1 MKIVP
6 NEVFLKMIGS
16 NVRRKRIEKDIT
28 MESLA
33 FESGIEYRQI
43 GRIERG
49 EVNTTV
55 MSLYRI
61 SEVLQTDIQEFFDAT
76 EGKLTLVHD
85 QEKNI

>member
-76 EGKLTLVHD
+76 ESKLTLVHD

>member
-1 MKIVP
+1 MLSPK
-6 NEVFLKMIGS
+6 NEEFLKMIGS
-16 NVRRKRIEKDIT
+16 NVRKIKSENNIT
-28 MESLA
+28 MDSLS

-61 SEVLQTDIQEFFDAT
+61 AKILKTDIRNFFDET
-76 EGKLTLVHD
+76 TLS
-85 QEKNI
+85 

>member
-1 MKIVP
+1 MKNP
-6 NEVFLKMIGS
+6 KNQEFLKMIGA
-16 NVRRKRIEKDIT
+16 NVRRIRIKNDIT
-28 MESLA
+28 MDSMS

-61 SEVLQTDIQEFFDAT
+61 AKILKTDIRYFFDDT
-76 EGKLTLVHD
+76 ELSQDNHSD
-85 QEKNI
+85 HRI

>member
-1 MKIVP
+1 MVNPK
-6 NEVFLKMIGS
+6 NEEFLKMIGA
-16 NVRRKRIEKDIT
+16 NVRRIRTDSNIT
-28 MESLA
+28 MDSLS

-61 SEVLQTDIQEFFDAT
+61 AKILKTDIRNFFDDT
-76 EGKLTLVHD
+76 QLSQKID
-85 QEKNI
+85 